1 MSLPSPRRIQGPR
14 VVVVGA
20 GIVGLCCALEIARR
34 GGNVV
39 VVDADAA
46 PASLD
51 SPPRAAS
58 FAAAGMLGAFSEAL
72 HEGPGHHRRLSE
84 LCADGLKAWRAL
96 AASDPELTELV
107 RFDGAL
113 LLAHDE
119 ADAARVKR
127 AADRAKR
134 NGARFDLHDGLP
146 SDLDARVYG
155 AKVKLSAR
163 IHDEGVAATRPT
175 LARLGEIALSYGASI
190 LRGRSVTAVTSSG
203 GKVRGVTL
211 DDGGN
216 LPADVVVLATG
227 ALASEALQR
236 TAPSLARIAPAK
248 GMIGVAIPPAA
259 FDLAETV
266 RTPRLYFWRE
276 EERLLFGATSELGRS
291 DLDPDPDMLAALH
304 LEVRRTL
311 PGARFEGGA
320 SVHAVGLRPMSPDG
334 APIVGFDGPEGCIV
348 AAGHGRNG
356 WLLGPTTGAAIAALA
371 RGEAVAPVW
380 RGFGPDRF
388 AS

>member
-1 MSLPSPRRIQGPR
+1 MSLPPPRRTTGPR
-14 VVVVGA
+14 IVVVGA
-20 GIVGLCCALEIARR
+20 GVVGLCCALEIARR
-34 GGNVV
+34 GGNVIAI
-39 VVDADAA
+39 DADAA

-51 SPPRAAS
+51 AAPRAAS

-72 HEGPGHHRRLSE
+72 HEGPGHHRRISD
-84 LCADGLKAWRAL
+84 LCAEGLKAWRAF

-113 LLAHDE
+113 LLAHDD

-134 NGARFDLHDGLP
+134 HSARFDLYDGLP

-155 AKVKLSAR
+155 AKAKVSAR
-163 IHDEGVAATRPT
+163 LYDEGVAPPRPT
-175 LARLGEIALSYGASI
+175 LARLAEIALSYGASI
-190 LRGRSVTAVTSSG
+190 LRGRAVVELSTSG

-211 DDGGN
+211 DDGGDV
-216 LPADVVVLATG
+216 PADIVVLATG
-227 ALASEALQR
+227 ALASETLQR
-236 TAPSLARIAPAK
+236 SALSLARLTPAK
-248 GMIGVAIPPAA
+248 GMIGVAVAPAA

-276 EERLLFGATSELGRS
+276 DDSLFIGATTEMGRT
-291 DLDPDPDMLAALH
+291 DLDPDLETLAALH
-304 LEVRRTL
+304 LEARRTL
-311 PGARFEGGA
+311 PGARFEGAA

-334 APIVGFDGPEGCIV
+334 APIVGFDGPDGCIV
-348 AAGHGRNG
+348 AVGHGRNG
-356 WLLGPTTGAAIAALA
+356 WLLAPITGAAVAALA
-371 RGEAVAPVW
+371 DGEEPAPVW

-388 AS
+388 A